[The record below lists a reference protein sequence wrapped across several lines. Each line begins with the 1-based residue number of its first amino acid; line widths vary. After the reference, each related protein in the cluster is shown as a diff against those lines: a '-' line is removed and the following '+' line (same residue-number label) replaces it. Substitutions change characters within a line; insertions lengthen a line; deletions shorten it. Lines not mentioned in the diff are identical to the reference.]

1 MTLLIFYLLLA
12 LVVSFFCSL
21 LEAVLL
27 SITPSYIESKMAAG
41 KPWAPRLVAFKKNID
56 RPLAAILSLNTI
68 AHTVGAAGVGAQ
80 AVLVFSNVS
89 VGVISG
95 ILTLVILVFSEIIPK
110 TVGARYWKSL
120 TFFTTMSLRTLLILM
135 YPFVLLSQLITKLM
149 KTDNEPTVERSEV
162 IALAEIGRREGV
174 FTEHE
179 ARILQNLVKLRSVSV
194 RDIMTPRTV
203 MVVAHEDMTLGEF
216 SEDDRFYRVSRIPL
230 YVKNKDNIRGFVHKN
245 DVLTKLSR
253 GERDLTLKDLA
264 REITVVPDNQ
274 NIYKLYSHLVEA
286 NNHIALVVEE
296 FGGTAGLVTMEDVL
310 ETLLGLEIT
319 DEFDHNKDLRE
330 YARNRW
336 RERARRMG
344 IQAEGEESEDRQEQP
359 D

>member
-27 SITPSYIESKMAAG
+27 SITPSYIEAQMAAG
-41 KPWAPRLVAFKKNID
+41 KNWAKRLVSYKKDID

-80 AVLVFSNVS
+80 AVKVFSNVS
-89 VGVISG
+89 VGIISA
-95 ILTLVILVFSEIIPK
+95 ILTLLILVFSEIIPK
-110 TVGARYWKSL
+110 TIGARFWKSL
-120 TFFTTMSLRTLLILM
+120 GFFTTKSLQFLLILL
-135 YPFVLLSQLITKLM
+135 YPFVLLSQIITRIF
-149 KTDNEPTVERSEV
+149 KTSSEPTVERSEV
-162 IALAEIGRREGV
+162 TALAEIGRREGV
-174 FTEHE
+174 FSDHE
-179 ARILQNLVKLRSVSV
+179 ARILQNLVQLRSVSV

-203 MVVAHEDMTLGEF
+203 MIAAREEMTLREF

-230 YVKNKDNIRGFVHKN
+230 FEKNTDNIHGFVHKN
-245 DVLTKLSR
+245 DVLTKVSK
-253 GERDLTLKDLA
+253 GENELTLKDLA

-319 DEFDHNKDLRE
+319 DEFDKSKDLRE

-336 RERARRMG
+336 RDRAKRLGFPVEGPGER
-344 IQAEGEESEDRQEQP
+344 EDKPE
-359 D
+359 